1 MKAIDLID
9 IRDQK
14 VLMRVDFN
22 VPIEHGVIKDDF
34 RIQAALPSI
43 EHCLNNRASI
53 ILMSHLGRPMGKRN
67 NELSLIP
74 VGEYLSN
81 YLQKPVKF
89 SNSCISKDAIAVSK
103 NLLPGEVHLLEN
115 LRFYAGETENDS
127 GFSYLL
133 AKHGTIYIDD
143 AFGTAHRAHA
153 SNVGVVKYFKTKG
166 IGFLMKSEY
175 DFLYNAIQ
183 NPIRPLVVIL
193 GGAKIG
199 TKLKLIH
206 RFLKEADNII
216 IGGAMAFT
224 FLKAKGFEIGKSLFE
239 NDLIETAKDIMKKSK
254 QLNVTIQLPEDFIV
268 AKSLSITSEITEKI
282 LEDFN
287 NDEIGFDI
295 GTITLNKFLKVIN
308 KGRTIVWNGPM
319 GVFEDSRFR
328 QGTVGIA
335 DAMRKVNERG
345 GLSII
350 GGGDTAAVI
359 RDLNMMSSMS
369 HISTGGGAS
378 LGLLSGKKLPALS
391 ALEGR

>member
-1 MKAIDLID
+1 MKTIDSINLIN
-9 IRDQK
+9 QK

-22 VPIEHGVIKDDF
+22 VPIEHGVIKYDF
-34 RIQAALPSI
+34 RIQAVLPSI
-43 EHCLNNRASI
+43 EHCLNNRASV
-53 ILMSHLGRPMGKRN
+53 ILMSHLGRPKGKRN
-67 NELSLIP
+67 SELSLIP
-74 VGEYLSN
+74 VGEYLSD

-127 GFSYLL
+127 SFSCLL
-133 AKHGTIYIDD
+133 AKHGTVYIND
-143 AFGTAHRAHA
+143 AFGTAHRAHS

-183 NPIRPLVVIL
+183 NPVRPLVIIL

-206 RFLKEADNII
+206 RFLKEADDII

-224 FLKAKGFEIGKSLFE
+224 FLKAKGFKIGKSLFE

-254 QLNVTIQLPEDFIV
+254 QLNVTIQLPEDFVV

-308 KGRTIVWNGPM
+308 KGRTLVWNGPM
-319 GVFEDSRFR
+319 GVCEDPRFR

-335 DAMRKVNERG
+335 DAVGKVNERG

-350 GGGDTAAVI
+350 GGGDTTAVI
-359 RDLNMMSSMS
+359 RDLNMMSLMS
-369 HISTGGGAS
+369 HISTGGGSS
-378 LGLLSGKKLPALS
+378 LELLTGKKLPALS
-391 ALEGR
+391 VLEGV